1 MSFESEL
8 RAATEGLPPTIRVW
22 LTRALRSGWYAIGPG
37 AYGGGDGGRV
47 CPIVAAAKMAGVWG
61 ADGLRPDN
69 PFWGTVDHPSPAVE
83 EFAAYFDLCAEQ
95 LGTPAALAVVT
106 ESLAAQATQRASA
119 SSSR

>member
-37 AYGGGDGGRV
+37 AYDGGDGGRV

-61 ADGLRPDN
+61 AEGLRPDN
-69 PFWGTVDHPSPAVE
+69 PLWGTVDHPSPAVE